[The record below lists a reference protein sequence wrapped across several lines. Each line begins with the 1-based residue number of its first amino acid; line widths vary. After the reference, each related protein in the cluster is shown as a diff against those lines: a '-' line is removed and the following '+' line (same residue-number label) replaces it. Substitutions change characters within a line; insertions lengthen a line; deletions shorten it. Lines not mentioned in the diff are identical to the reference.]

1 MKLSILLFGGFT
13 LLCICFVFVVVS
25 GPFSTYSRVQI
36 SLDLIPS
43 EASVSNVQ
51 AFDWSHSLYVRG
63 EVRQQNETFETQHS
77 AEVQRESEAM
87 TGIQTLLHDQRA
99 GGDEDS
105 LIMRDVLDFENHWK
119 YNYNFGGDSEPGA
132 SSPPPPPPPLDDFYV
147 RPRSIS
153 PAQWSNHTSD
163 IITLPTVPSST
174 DNSYLLSARLSTV
187 GSSSHSRSGN
197 KDCLELVDSSNVQSS
212 PFANVESNF
221 PSASQSLS
229 NSQVLGRVSG
239 DMLRDN
245 LQFPSPAP
253 SQSRRPSVA
262 FLSPNSAF
270 VSVPSRRASTP
281 TGTLSKKLS
290 TLDTS
295 PTSNQNQSISS
306 SCNSCGE
313 GDARVPFCD
322 DNRDSSRDSIIGF
335 EWMKSFSAEIDLL
348 QSYDLDSAFDTRRDD
363 WADTKDEG
371 QAIGMDSDRVETVES
386 KKSTGENSG
395 SLFLNTLSGM
405 EERERELVDGSNEQE
420 ETNSLEDS
428 LIIESA
434 LHNFV
439 TSQGLLK
446 SSDETS
452 VLGTNHS
459 PSTLS
464 LRAMGGR
471 EAQFLVENVE
481 DTLDS
486 LIDSGLNPNGVGPNA
501 QGTYTGFDIAV
512 EVSTHNLV
520 CPLISNL
527 ILSFFDW

>member
-1 MKLSILLFGGFT
+1 VKLSILLFGGFT

-25 GPFSTYSRVQI
+25 EPFSTYSRVQI

-132 SSPPPPPPPLDDFYV
+132 SSPPPPPPPLDDFSV

-163 IITLPTVPSST
+163 IIPLPTVPSST
-174 DNSYLLSARLSTV
+174 DHSNLLSARLSTV

-212 PFANVESNF
+212 PFSDVESNS
-221 PSASQSLS
+221 PSAPQSLS
-229 NSQVLGRVSG
+229 NRQFHELMSG
-239 DMLRDN
+239 HMLRDN
-245 LQFPSPAP
+245 RQFPSPAP
-253 SQSRRPSVA
+253 SQSRRPPVA

-270 VSVPSRRASTP
+270 VSVTSRCAS

-290 TLDTS
+290 TLDSS

-371 QAIGMDSDRVETVES
+371 QAIEMDSDRIEKVQS

-395 SLFLNTLSGM
+395 SSFLNTISGM
-405 EERERELVDGSNEQE
+405 EERDRELVDGSNEQE

-464 LRAMGGR
+464 LHSMGIR
-471 EAQFLVENVE
+471 EAHFLMENVE